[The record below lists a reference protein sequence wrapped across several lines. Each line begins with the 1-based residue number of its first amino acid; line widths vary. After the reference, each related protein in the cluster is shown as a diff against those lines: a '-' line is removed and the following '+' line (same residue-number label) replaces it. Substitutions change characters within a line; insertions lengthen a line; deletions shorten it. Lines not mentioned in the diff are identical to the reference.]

1 MNGNKTSRKAA
12 KPVRAEQSA
21 AASPPLDSVGAK
33 RLYVPGLVWVGLVLV
48 TAILHGCPSF
58 TIYYAIFLAV
68 SLGLAGGEL
77 AFLNAVLRKGKAAL
91 LPGMKK
97 FTGYGL
103 VLHYVACA
111 LPRVDWEQ
119 AGLISGGRVSFLFVL
134 CLVSLAAGAAYF
146 VMSGRPALQ
155 AQFGLITAQEL
166 ADPKLRRKRRNE
178 RKKGLALNI
187 LEWVDALGF
196 AAILVIVIDFF
207 VFQLYVIPSESMVPT
222 FLNKDRPFTAKAIAG
237 PRIPLTDWRLPFIR
251 LPRRGDVVT
260 IANPRYPENDEV
272 NLRKYLSQF
281 VSMITFTAV
290 NIDKLPDGQPK
301 ADPLVKRVV
310 GMPGEKLAMVDDV
323 LYSKSSG
330 TGWAKVEGDAAW
342 AHIDLWK
349 ESAALRSRIAD
360 IPVGKEERA
369 VLDSWDERKRGLD
382 IEAASAGLAEAGA
395 RVASRALSL
404 AKRVAAF
411 EAGQLPRADRNPSAK
426 RDALIAAASE
436 SGAEALSRE
445 GAGADDLVL
454 ALGLARS
461 VSLRDSFRIYCAGP
475 AAASPLAAADAYG
488 RGSRALGL
496 LVKRNLVDRV
506 ERDLE
511 LIAGGSDLADFDA
524 DERRAALASEARELY
539 IYLYG
544 FYDARNFP
552 EFPAG
557 DAYLGPTEY
566 FAMGDNRYN
575 SLDFRFFESRPSLR
589 ALDPGDAASV
599 LYPSILSPFS
609 LDLKYI
615 EGYALFRAWPPS
627 RVGVI
632 K

>member
-1 MNGNKTSRKAA
+1 MNGSKISEKAA
-12 KPVRAEQSA
+12 KPARAEQA
-21 AASPPLDSVGAK
+21 AASSPPLDSAWAQ
-33 RLYVPGLVWVGLVLV
+33 RLYIPGLAWVGLLLA
-48 TAILHGCPSF
+48 TAILHGCPRF
-58 TIYYAIFLAV
+58 TVYYAIFLAV
-68 SLGLAGGEL
+68 SLGLAAGTL
-77 AFLNAVLRKGKAAL
+77 AFLNAVLRKGKAGL

-97 FTGYGL
+97 YTGYGL

-119 AGLISGGRVSFLFVL
+119 AGLISGGRVAFLFIM
-134 CLVSLAAGAAYF
+134 CLASLAAGAVFF
-146 VMSGRPALQ
+146 VMSGRPKLQ
-155 AQFGLITAQEL
+155 ARFGLITAEEL

-178 RKKGLALNI
+178 RKKGLVLNI

-222 FLNKDRPFTAKAIAG
+222 FLNKDRPFTVKASAG
-237 PRIPLTDWRLPFIR
+237 PRVPLTDWRLPFLR
-251 LPRRGDVVT
+251 LPSRGDVVT

-290 NIDKLPDGQPK
+290 NIDRLPDGQPK

-310 GMPGEKLAMVDDV
+310 GMPGEKLSMVDDV
-323 LYSKSSG
+323 LYSKRSG
-330 TGWAKVEGDAAW
+330 TGWMKVEEDAAW
-342 AHIDLWK
+342 ARTDLWK

-360 IPVGKEERA
+360 IPVGKDERA
-369 VLDSWDERKRGLD
+369 VLDALDQRKRGLD
-382 IEAASAGLAEAGA
+382 VEAVSAGLAEAGA
-395 RVASRALSL
+395 RVASL
-404 AKRVAAF
+404 ARGLAARVVEF
-411 EAGQLPRADRNPSAK
+411 EKVELPRADRNPSSK
-426 RDALIAAASE
+426 RDALIAASTQ

-461 VSLRDSFRIYCAGP
+461 VELRDAFRVYCAGP
-475 AAASPLAAADAYG
+475 AAAGPLAADDGYG
-488 RGSRALGL
+488 RGSRALGI

-511 LIAGGSDLADFDA
+511 LIAGGSGIGNFDT
-524 DERRAALASEARELY
+524 DERRAALAAEARQLY
-539 IYLYG
+539 VYLYA

-557 DAYLGPTEY
+557 AVYLGPTEY

-575 SLDFRFFESRPSLR
+575 SLDFRYFESRPSLR

-599 LYPSILSPFS
+599 LYPSILSPFP
-609 LDLKYI
+609 LDLRYI

-627 RVGVI
+627 RIGLI